1 MRLSRDAWIQL
12 RPLFGSGMLVE
23 FDYIGRR
30 RMGRVE
36 TIGEGPG
43 GAFLTLR
50 LENGEFKSFSL
61 PKIERLRVLEAA

>member
-1 MRLSRDAWIQL
+1 MRLSRKAWVQL

-23 FDYIGRR
+23 FDYHGRHR
-30 RMGRVE
+30 SGKIE

-50 LENGEFKSFSL
+50 LENGEYKSFSL
-61 PKIERLRVLEAA
+61 PKVERLRVLEAA